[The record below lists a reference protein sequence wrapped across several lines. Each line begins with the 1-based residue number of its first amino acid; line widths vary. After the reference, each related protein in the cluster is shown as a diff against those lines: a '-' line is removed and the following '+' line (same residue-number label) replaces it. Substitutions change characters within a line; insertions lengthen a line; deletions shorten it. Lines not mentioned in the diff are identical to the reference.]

1 MKNGLPLC
9 EGKYIVV
16 IFLLSYQSFQ
26 TNSGVQGVLN
36 VNYFRLSMNNEILV
50 ALLSKKEFV
59 LKVHNLGYSSVH
71 STIS

>member
-50 ALLSKKEFV
+50 ALLSKKE
-59 LKVHNLGYSSVH
+59 LKFHNLGHSSVH